1 MTSYIELIN
10 NAWELRE
17 QGIISVHEHDLYN
30 YLLHRCNRLNW
41 KNPFNQ
47 STEIICAV
55 LGINRNALT
64 NRRNRLKQAGLIKFK
79 EGTAKM
85 KPAEYTITCIEK
97 DTQGDTLCITL
108 TDTLSYTLDHTL
120 PYTYTKDKTIQDKT
134 KEKGTAKPVVVFRKP
149 SPEEIAN
156 YCRER
161 KNTVDAREFFDFYES
176 KGWMIGRNKMK
187 DWQAAVRNWEKKFT
201 GKNHNAASHDNTRP
215 YEEF

>member
-1 MTSYIELIN
+1 MASYIELIN
-10 NAWELRE
+10 SAWELRE

-55 LGINRNALT
+55 LGINRNALA
-64 NRRNRLKQAGLIKFK
+64 NRRNRLKQVGLIMFK
-79 EGTAKM
+79 DGTAKT
-85 KPAEYTITCIEK
+85 KPAEYTITCIGK
-97 DTQGDTLCITL
+97 DTQGDTHSITL

-134 KEKGTAKPVVVFRKP
+134 KEKGTAKPVVFRKP
-149 SPEEIAN
+149 STEEIAG

-161 KNTVDAREFFDFYES
+161 ENTVDAQEFFDFYES

-187 DWQAAVRNWEKKFT
+187 DWRAAVRNWEKKFPEN
-201 GKNHNAASHDNTRP
+201 KHNAASHDNTRR

>member
-1 MTSYIELIN
+1 MASYIELIN
-10 NAWELRE
+10 SAWELRE

-64 NRRNRLKQAGLIKFK
+64 NRRNRLKQAGLIRFK
-79 EGTAKM
+79 EGAAKM
-85 KPAEYTITCIEK
+85 KPAEYTITRIEK
-97 DTQGDTLCITL
+97 DTRYNTHGITHP
-108 TDTLSYTLDHTL
+108 DTLSYTLAD
-120 PYTYTKDKTIQDKT
+120 TYTKDKTIQEKT

-149 SPEEIAN
+149 LLEEIAD

-161 KNTVDAREFFDFYES
+161 KNTVDAQEFFDFYES
-176 KGWMIGRNKMK
+176 KGWMIGRNRMK